1 MNCDNPSESNN
12 MATRFQSQT
21 VPFNSFFC
29 FSLPL
34 SVYFSH
40 SLSLS
45 YPHSLP
51 LPWNPLSCPLIELGS
66 PWTMVIT
73 LPEAITIKQRWPEI
87 LARSVLQRQE
97 AVYMEPSKEPGDT
110 HTRSS
115 AFHRLA
121 ERGWGQCECGG
132 RGLRRHWCVFTG
144 SKLSGFTH
152 MVWNVR
158 KRHKTDVTQ
167 LHTENQRSGYTYCIQ
182 RDKEWRH
189 DEERRALEV

>member
-1 MNCDNPSESNN
+1 MDCDNPSESNN

-21 VPFNSFFC
+21 VPSHSFFS

-34 SVYFSH
+34 TVYFSH
-40 SLSLS
+40 SLSLT

-51 LPWNPLSCPLIELGS
+51 LPRNPLSCPLIELGS

-87 LARSVLQRQE
+87 LAWSVLQRQE

-115 AFHRLA
+115 QRCFPQAGRKRLGS
-121 ERGWGQCECGG
+121 EWVWGQRAEEALMCFY
-132 RGLRRHWCVFTG
+132 RIQA
-144 SKLSGFTH
+144 
-152 MVWNVR
+152 VR
-158 KRHKTDVTQ
+158 IYSHGMK
-167 LHTENQRSGYTYCIQ
+167 C
-182 RDKEWRH
+182 
-189 DEERRALEV
+189 